1 MYARNVSFRLKSNMQ
16 SDYTKTFENQVLPML
31 RKQKGFQEAFTMSNP
46 NSQDAV
52 VISLWE
58 NRNDAEDYN
67 TRSYPEVLKTLD
79 KVIDGTPRVHSFETV
94 MSTFHH
100 VAVGV

>member
-16 SDYTKTFENQVLPML
+16 SDYTKTFETQVLPML
-31 RKQKGFQEAFTMSNP
+31 RKQKGFQEAFTLSNP

-58 NRNDAEDYN
+58 NKNNAEEYN
-67 TRSYPEVLKTLD
+67 TNSYPEVLKTLG

-94 MSTFHH
+94 MSTMHSA
-100 VAVGV
+100 VAV

>member
-1 MYARNVSFRLKSNMQ
+1 MQ

-58 NRNDAEDYN
+58 NKNNAEDYN